1 MSNNNK
7 RKQKYYVKKDGIVS
21 EINREEYNQVNKEL
35 MKENKKYLC
44 PNCRVCTCEKI
55 RYSDINTCEEVILAT
70 FKKTY
75 RKVDDRQV
83 LEKDFKVYD
92 CNKFEM
98 FRELVI
104 RGELIIKSEILE
116 ISKKIYELLLT
127 DDYDDEE
134 LEKLYEL
141 RDKKKEELHDC
152 GILNELT
159 NEEAKLYQNYTLQL
173 KMQNEQK

>member
-1 MSNNNK
+1 MSNEIK

-21 EINREEYNQVNKEL
+21 EISKEEYNQINKDL
-35 MKENKKYLC
+35 RKENKKYLC

-55 RYSDINTCEEVILAT
+55 RYSDINICEEVNLAT

-75 RKVDDRQV
+75 KKIDDKQV

-98 FRELVI
+98 FRELVV
-104 RGELIIKSEILE
+104 RGELIIKTEILE
-116 ISKKIYELLLT
+116 ISKRIYELLLI
-127 DDYDDEE
+127 DDYNEEE
-134 LEKLYEL
+134 LKELYES
-141 RDKKKEELHDC
+141 RDKKREELHDC

-159 NEEAKLYQNYTLQL
+159 NEEEKLYQNYTLQL